1 MARAKARTVALVLL
15 VSVFLGLVNTNLAW
29 ALPSSSPTSGLKV
42 DCEGAVLID
51 AQTGQI
57 LFAHNPHRRW
67 PPASVTKLMT
77 LGLALEAIQQGKAH
91 WNDPVLTSEQAADMG
106 GAQVY
111 LEPGEQRTLEEMLIA
126 VMVGSANDASVAVA
140 EHLAGSEEAF
150 VEQMNQ
156 KAKQLGLK
164 NTHFTNC
171 HGLPD
176 KNHYSSAYDL
186 AQISRWVLQFPDT
199 LRLSSL
205 KYYKFREKPLLE
217 LWNLNK
223 LLWWYPG
230 ADGLKTGSHSEAGL
244 CLASTAKRDELRLI
258 AVVLGATKQ
267 RGQFS
272 ESMKMFNYGF
282 ARFRYKGLYASG
294 SQVAEI
300 PIEKGMQDVV
310 AVVPTKPVGITVEK
324 DKEKG
329 VGLKTVL
336 PEAVKAPVKQGQKIG
351 EAIITLEGQEAL
363 RVDLVAAEAV
373 GEATLWRQIQKM
385 FTKVIPSRK

>member
-1 MARAKARTVALVLL
+1 MGWVKAKTMACALILSMVLEL
-15 VSVFLGLVNTNLAW
+15 MAANLAW
-29 ALPSSSPTSGLKV
+29 AETNPSPTSGLKV
-42 DCEGAVLID
+42 DCQGAILVD

-57 LFAHNPHRRW
+57 LFGHNPHQRW
-67 PPASVTKLMT
+67 QPASVTKLMT
-77 LGLALEAIQQGKAH
+77 LGMALEAIQQGKAH
-91 WNDPVLTSEQAADMG
+91 WTDRVLTSEQAADMG

-111 LEPGEQRTLEEMLIA
+111 LESGEQRTLEEMLIA

-156 KAKQLGLK
+156 KAQQLGLK

-186 AQISRWVLQFPDT
+186 AQIARWVLQFPDT

-205 KYYKFREKPLLE
+205 KYYRFREKPLLE

-244 CLASTAKRDELRLI
+244 CLASTAKRDALRLI

-282 ARFRYKGLYASG
+282 ARYKRKDFYASG
-294 SQVAEI
+294 QKVADI
-300 PIEKGMQDVV
+300 PVEKGMMDLVG
-310 AVVPTKPVGITVEK
+310 VVPTQPVGITVEK
-324 DKEKG
+324 GKEKDIS
-329 VGLKTVL
+329 LKVML
-336 PEAVKAPVKQGQKIG
+336 PRTINAPVSQGQKIG
-351 EAIITLEGQEAL
+351 EAVVSQGNHEVLK
-363 RVDLVAAEAV
+363 VDLVACEPVRQAS
-373 GEATLWRQIQKM
+373 LWRQIQKILA
-385 FTKVIPSRK
+385 KLVA